1 MVNLMRPYCTF
12 LFFLIFVSIV
22 HAQNGNADPDM
33 LEIERELELIE
44 AELKQKLLESSN
56 EASLPTDKEPE
67 TESFESNEMNNPAPG
82 FGVTLDSNDERMK
95 IREELIAIQR
105 ELDKLGGQPI
115 RTYYPS
121 DSATEDTELEIEKY
135 NASTDLGV
143 MDEKSI
149 IREELLAIQ
158 RELNLLNNGVIE
170 TSAESFNEE
179 FVDTDEFLPL
189 GMGGYFLPFFGVS
202 TAETLKWK
210 SLGGDFDLIQN
221 EGHSLGVRLGHSWNI
236 FFLDFQ
242 LSYYENEIKK
252 LDLTDGL
259 VFDLFGDVKG
269 LSYHAS
275 IGAKMYIN
283 TRSFLSFGA
292 GVGASDQSVSF
303 ELMEVVQQEDDVLL
317 SYQVFAGLEYH
328 PTDHFRIGLRYRW
341 MLSEGMD
348 LFSSQELHL
357 GELSLGYS
365 H

>member
-1 MVNLMRPYCTF
+1 
-12 LFFLIFVSIV
+12 
-22 HAQNGNADPDM
+22 
-33 LEIERELELIE
+33 
-44 AELKQKLLESSN
+44 
-56 EASLPTDKEPE
+56 
-67 TESFESNEMNNPAPG
+67 
-82 FGVTLDSNDERMK
+82 
-95 IREELIAIQR
+95 
-105 ELDKLGGQPI
+105 
-115 RTYYPS
+115 
-121 DSATEDTELEIEKY
+121 
-135 NASTDLGV
+135 
-143 MDEKSI
+143 
-149 IREELLAIQ
+149 
-158 RELNLLNNGVIE
+158 
-170 TSAESFNEE
+170 
-179 FVDTDEFLPL
+179 
-189 GMGGYFLPFFGVS
+189 MGGYFLPFFGVS
-202 TAETLKWK
+202 AAETLKWK

-317 SYQVFAGLEYH
+317 SYQVFAGLEYY